1 MFERVTLRGLNGRPV
16 NAAILVGLCAPLVAL
31 AVAGLSSRYAADD
44 YCTAGQVQ
52 LAGFIDAQARLYVG
66 WSGRF
71 AATFLVTLV
80 ELIGPMAVPVLPGV
94 ALLAWLAAVNWS
106 ALKVTEAF
114 GLRLPPLTSWLLAS
128 LVVFATL
135 DTTADLPQILFW
147 QTGLL
152 TYLCPL
158 VLATLYAG
166 WLSRCVGHPSIAW
179 PIALGVSFG
188 LTFFAGGTSETFAA
202 AQVAAL
208 TLAMLTAWIAGA
220 RPGRSRLQA
229 ILLAGLVGAGLALMI
244 VAVSP
249 GNEVRQE
256 VASRSPLTI
265 AIPQALEFTQGWL
278 RLTFARPHTVVLGLL
293 LGLPALI
300 AVSNPRA
307 PRRPIKSFVLLAGIA
322 GVALVIFACMLP
334 AFYAL
339 GSNPPGRAQV
349 IPQYVLVCSL
359 AVLSWIA
366 GNAASR
372 LVVQAAATP
381 WLSWAAAAVLLL
393 LLVLGPLDTAV
404 RDLQQLTPARA
415 YAMAWD
421 QLDGQVRAER
431 SRGARDV
438 TVPRLPSTGNVQ
450 NLEFVGTNRHDWFNE
465 CVARYYDLSS
475 IAADA

>member
-1 MFERVTLRGLNGRPV
+1 VFERVQLRAVKGPAV
-16 NAAILVGLCAPLVAL
+16 SAALLAALCAPLAAL
-31 AVAGLSSRYAADD
+31 AVNGLFSRYAADD

-52 LAGFIDAQARLYVG
+52 LAGFIDAQSRLYVG

-80 ELIGPMAVPVLPGV
+80 ELIGPLAVPVLPGV
-94 ALLAWLAAVNWS
+94 ALLAWLTAGSWS
-106 ALKVTEAF
+106 TRQLAEAL
-114 GLRLPPLTSWLLAS
+114 GWRLPSLSSWLLAA

-166 WLSRCVGHPSIAW
+166 WLARCGGSSSIRW

-208 TLAMLTAWIAGA
+208 TLAVLTTWIAVA
-220 RPGRSRLQA
+220 QPGQSKLQA
-229 ILLAGLVGAGLALMI
+229 MLLAGLVGAGLALTI

-249 GNEVRQE
+249 GNEVRQDT
-256 VASRSPLTI
+256 ASRTALTI
-265 AIPQALEFTQGWL
+265 AIPQALEFTKGWL
-278 RLTFARPHTVVLGLL
+278 RLTFARPHAVVLALL

-300 AVSNPRA
+300 ALSNPRTS
-307 PRRPIKSFVLLAGIA
+307 RRPMRSFVLLAAIVA
-322 GVALVIFACMLP
+322 VALVIFACMLP

-359 AVLSWIA
+359 AALGW
-366 GNAASR
+366 
-372 LVVQAAATP
+372 LVGAAAPTSASAL
-381 WLSWAAAAVLLL
+381 LSWAAAAALLV
-393 LLVLGPLDTAV
+393 LLVLGPIGTAA
-404 RDLQQLTPARA
+404 RDLQQLTPAHA

-421 QLDGQVRAER
+421 QLDGEVRAAH
-431 SRGARDV
+431 SRGVRDV

-450 NLEFVGTNRHDWFNE
+450 NLEFVGTNRGDWFNA